1 MCSPWHRLSLLGDGS
16 AKGCP
21 CPWQSQEG
29 LSSSSWSSGG
39 APSPPPSAASL
50 AGSWRS
56 QKSLLAFWREPQ
68 RVLVWGCSEHTWSLS
83 WWKKGEFPAQKKKKL
98 KKHFQPGSSLL
109 PWGLWGSPHRE
120 LCPLSWIVLGA
131 WASAWSGEGLGML
144 FLMSFPSISAV
155 PCSAFPSLCSSK
167 VRIPRAN
174 PRKEKSPFF
183 PPSLSSEQRRAGIVP
198 RA

>member
-1 MCSPWHRLSLLGDGS
+1 MALPRVVPVPGRARRGS
-16 AKGCP
+16 AAPAGAQGVLPALHHLLPAWLAPGDPRNPCWLFGGSPRGCW
-21 CPWQSQEG
+21 CG
-29 LSSSSWSSGG
+29 DALSTPGAFLGG
-39 APSPPPSAASL
+39 EKENFLP
-50 AGSWRS
+50 
-56 QKSLLAFWREPQ
+56 
-68 RVLVWGCSEHTWSLS
+68 
-83 WWKKGEFPAQKKKKL
+83 KKKKI
-98 KKHFQPGSSLL
+98 KKHSQPGSSLL